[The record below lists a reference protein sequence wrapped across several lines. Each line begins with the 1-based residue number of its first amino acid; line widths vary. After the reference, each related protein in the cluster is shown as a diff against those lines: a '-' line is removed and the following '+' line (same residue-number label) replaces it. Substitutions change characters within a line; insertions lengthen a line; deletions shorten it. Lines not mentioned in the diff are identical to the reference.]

1 MIRIERQVKERG
13 GKRPLLPRRVWKA
26 EWLAVALAGSSAC
39 TGSETYLHE
48 PVYGLMVCIVAV

>member
-1 MIRIERQVKERG
+1 MIRIERQMKERG
-13 GKRPLLPRRVWKA
+13 GKRPLRVWKA

-48 PVYGLMVCIVAV
+48 PVCGLMVCIVAV